1 MSKIYYN
8 VKEAKYYKHH
18 IEEGWSVW
26 DTYYDEWSDVIM
38 DDYSYLLLT
47 NEEEEEDYFP
57 TDDPPISKM
66 LSFELKEL
74 DEELSERIA
83 STWRI
88 LIGPGCGYF
97 DSYEVRGD
105 EIHIMYDKPRGG
117 GIGGPDVIPLV
128 CFDMKIDEAEEYFA
142 NLKIQEMEKNKKTA
156 EDEIREEELKQ
167 LAKLK
172 EKYEKI

>member
-1 MSKIYYN
+1 MNKIYYN

-26 DTYYDEWSDVIM
+26 DTYYDEWEAVSM
-38 DDYSYLLLT
+38 DDYSYLLLI
-47 NEEEEEDYFP
+47 NEEEDYFP

-74 DEELSERIA
+74 DEELSDRIA
-83 STWRI
+83 YVWKA

-97 DSYEVRGD
+97 ESYEVKGND
-105 EIHIMYDKPRGG
+105 IHIMYDKPRGG
-117 GIGGPDVIPLV
+117 GIGGPDIIPIE
-128 CFDMKIDEAEEYFA
+128 CFDMNIDEAQEYFA
-142 NLKIQEMEKNKKTA
+142 DLKAKEKEKSKKTA